1 MKILKSYQNVLY
13 MTYQNFPFVKW
24 PELSIELLI
33 LQTPLWKV
41 HCNGRYDELKMHWRP
56 DI

>member
-24 PELSIELLI
+24 PEISTELLI
-33 LQTPLWKV
+33 LQTSLWKV
-41 HCNGRYDELKMHWRP
+41 HSMEGMAS
-56 DI
+56 